1 MLIGNAF
8 SVVHPNDIRCADRD
22 GRDEQRRGS
31 FEHLLTI
38 CPPGKNGLQRERGHK
53 TTGAETSFAGKDLAR
68 QLQFTRQLQ
77 FI

>member
-31 FEHLLTI
+31 FEQLCAAGTLVDNMSSRE
-38 CPPGKNGLQRERGHK
+38 NGLQRERGHK

-68 QLQFTRQLQ
+68 QLQF
-77 FI
+77 I